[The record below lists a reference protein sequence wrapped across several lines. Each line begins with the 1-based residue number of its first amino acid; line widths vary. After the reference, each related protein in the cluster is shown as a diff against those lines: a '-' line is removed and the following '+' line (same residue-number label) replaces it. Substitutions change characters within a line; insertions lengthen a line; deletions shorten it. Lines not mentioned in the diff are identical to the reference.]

1 TFSASRRQVPWRP
14 GVGFNSRPLQVLAPQ
29 TATVVGQEGAGAL
42 DVDDYGRILIRY
54 HWDRESRYS
63 ARVRVSSRWAGGET
77 GMVSWP
83 RVGSEV
89 IVQCLDGNPDHPLVT
104 GVVYNQTHMPP
115 WSVPSQKSLTGLRSR
130 ELNGEAGNSPG
141 GRSNHLLLDDT
152 PGRIQAQ
159 LKSDHDSSSLSLGHI
174 ARVEDTQGRKDMRGQ
189 GAELRTDG
197 HGALRAA
204 KGLLITTE
212 ARPNAQAHIT
222 DMGETIAR
230 LTAARDLHEGLSE
243 AAMQARAHEGGDSD
257 QVTKELKRQNEEVK
271 GTGQGNR
278 EQGQFPEFEAPH
290 LTIASP
296 VGIEA
301 TTAGS
306 THIASQE
313 HNAVTS
319 GGHTSIAAGKSLL
332 VSAKEAVRVAAMEG
346 GLRLI
351 AANSDIDIQA
361 LKDSIN
367 ILAKLEIRQEA
378 NRITITAKEE
388 VLINGGTSYTRWNA
402 QGIVSGTNGLWR
414 EHAASHSLVGPDNLP
429 ATLPPFPNAVCV
441 DCLMKALKS
450 GAPFAVMQ

>member
-1 TFSASRRQVPWRP
+1 
-14 GVGFNSRPLQVLAPQ
+14 
-29 TATVVGQEGAGAL
+29 
-42 DVDDYGRILIRY
+42 
-54 HWDRESRYS
+54 
-63 ARVRVSSRWAGGET
+63 
-77 GMVSWP
+77 
-83 RVGSEV
+83 
-89 IVQCLDGNPDHPLVT
+89 VQCLDGNADHPLVT
-104 GVVYNQTHMPP
+104 GVVYNAAHMPP
-115 WSVPSQKSLTGLRSR
+115 WTVPGQKSLTGLRSR
-130 ELNGEAGNSPG
+130 ELNGEAGNRPG
-141 GRSNHLLLDDT
+141 GRSNHLILDDT

-197 HGALRAA
+197 HGALRAQ

-222 DMGETIAR
+222 DMGETVAR

-243 AAMQARAHEGGDSD
+243 AAMQSRAHEGGDSD

-271 GTGQGNR
+271 GTSQGNR
-278 EQGQFPEFEAPH
+278 EQGQFPEFETPH

-296 VGIEA
+296 AGIEV

-332 VSAKEAVRVAAMEG
+332 VSAKEAVRVAAFEKG
-346 GLRLI
+346 IRVV
-351 AANSDIDIQA
+351 AAKADIDIRA
-361 LKDSIN
+361 LKDAVN
-367 ILAKLEIRQEA
+367 VLAKMNIKMEA

-388 VLINGGTSYTRWNA
+388 VVVNGGTSYTRWNA

-414 EHAASHSLVGPDNLP
+414 EHAASHSLVEPDSKPTSKGYEAKCELQESD
-429 ATLPPFPNAVCV
+429 ASS
-441 DCLMKALKS
+441 S
-450 GAPFAVMQ
+450 GSGSFSR

>member
-1 TFSASRRQVPWRP
+1 
-14 GVGFNSRPLQVLAPQ
+14 
-29 TATVVGQEGAGAL
+29 
-42 DVDDYGRILIRY
+42 
-54 HWDRESRYS
+54 
-63 ARVRVSSRWAGGET
+63 
-77 GMVSWP
+77 
-83 RVGSEV
+83 
-89 IVQCLDGNPDHPLVT
+89 
-104 GVVYNQTHMPP
+104 
-115 WSVPSQKSLTGLRSR
+115 
-130 ELNGEAGNSPG
+130 
-141 GRSNHLLLDDT
+141 
-152 PGRIQAQ
+152 
-159 LKSDHDSSSLSLGHI
+159 KSDHDSSSLSLGHI

-197 HGALRAA
+197 HGALRAQ

-222 DMGETIAR
+222 DMGETLAR

-257 QVTKELKRQNEEVK
+257 QVTKELKKQNEEVK
-271 GTGQGNR
+271 GAGQGNR
-278 EQGQFPEFEAPH
+278 EQGQFPEFETPH

-296 VGIEA
+296 AGIEA

-306 THIASQE
+306 THIASNE
-313 HNAVTS
+313 HNAITS

-332 VSAKEAVRVAAMEG
+332 VSAKEAVRIAAMEE

-402 QGIVSGTNGLWR
+402 QGIVSGTNGIWR
-414 EHAASHSLVGPDNLP
+414 EHAATHSLVGPASLP
-429 ATLPPFPNAVCV
+429 VKLTPFPDAH
-441 DCLMKALKS
+441 LKAFKPDGGSFHSL
-450 GAPFAVMQ
+450 